1 MKASDINLT
10 IFIIL
15 IFIALYVVN
24 LLSIGVSN
32 IKDNWPTYRCNPVVM
47 PFAAAFGQDATQNF
61 THCIQTMQTNY
72 MGYLTQPLHYNLSVM
87 GDTMNTLTS
96 SLQSAR
102 AFISNIRDF
111 ITNIVQNIFGVF
123 LNILIEFQKIT
134 VSIKDLMGKLIGILA
149 TLIFTLDGSV
159 KTMNSVWNG
168 IPGKTVRSLQNVCF
182 HPDTKIKLANNT
194 IVSIKDVAL
203 NSKLKNGSIVQAV
216 MMISNV
222 KEDNTQREKLY
233 KVPCGENNSEILV
246 TGSHLIYDS
255 IKKQFISVKDFSL
268 TNPTISETNI
278 DCFVLCCLITSDHT
292 IPIGNWIFHDWE
304 DNNGSQSKTLDK

>member
-1 MKASDINLT
+1 MKATDINLT

-15 IFIALYVVN
+15 IFIALYAIN
-24 LLSIGVSN
+24 ILSIGVSN
-32 IKDNWPTYRCNPVVM
+32 IKDNWPTYRCNPAVM

-72 MGYLTQPLHYNLSVM
+72 MGYLTQPIHYNLSVM

-134 VSIKDLMGKLIGILA
+134 VSIKDLMGKLVGILA
-149 TLIFTLDGSV
+149 TLLYTLDGSV

-182 HPDTKIKLANNT
+182 HPNTLIKLADNT
-194 IVSIKDVAL
+194 IVNIKDVPL
-203 NSKLKNGSIVQAV
+203 NARLKNGSIVQAV
-216 MMISNV
+216 MNISNI
-222 KEDNTQREKLY
+222 KEDNTQREALFE
-233 KVPCGENNSEILV
+233 VPCGENNNKIFV
-246 TGSHLIYDS
+246 TGSHLIYDP
-255 IKKQFISVKDFSL
+255 KHKHFISVKDFSL
-268 TNPTISETNI
+268 TNSNILQTNVE
-278 DCFVLCCLITSDHT
+278 CPVLNCLITSDHT
-292 IPIGNWIFHDWE
+292 IPIGDWIFHDWE
-304 DNNGSQSKTLDK
+304 DNNGSISKSLER

>member
-1 MKASDINLT
+1 MKATDINLT

-15 IFIALYVVN
+15 IFIALYAIN
-24 LLSIGVSN
+24 ILSIGVSN
-32 IKDNWPTYRCNPVVM
+32 IKDNWPTYRCNPAVM

-72 MGYLTQPLHYNLSVM
+72 MGYLTQPIHYNLSVM

-134 VSIKDLMGKLIGILA
+134 VSIKDLMGKLVGILA
-149 TLIFTLDGSV
+149 TLIYTLDGSV

-182 HPDTKIKLANNT
+182 HPNTLIKLADNT
-194 IVSIKDVAL
+194 IVNIKDVPL
-203 NSKLKNGSIVQAV
+203 NARLKNGSIVQAV
-216 MMISNV
+216 MNISNI
-222 KEDNTQREKLY
+222 KEDNTQRETLY
-233 KVPCGENNSEILV
+233 EVPYGENNNNIFV
-246 TGSHLIYDS
+246 TGSHLIYHPEL
-255 IKKQFISVKDFSL
+255 KHFISVKDFSL
-268 TNPTISETNI
+268 TNHNILQTNI
-278 DCFVLCCLITSDHT
+278 DCPVLYCLITSDHT
-292 IPIGNWIFHDWE
+292 IPIGDWLFHDWE
-304 DNNGSQSKTLDK
+304 DDNGSFSKSLDK

>member
-24 LLSIGVSN
+24 ILSIGVSN
-32 IKDNWPTYRCNPVVM
+32 IKENWPTYRCNPVVM

-72 MGYLTQPLHYNLSVM
+72 MGYLTQPIHYNLSVM

-102 AFISNIRDF
+102 AFLSNIRDF

-149 TLIFTLDGSV
+149 TLLYTLDGSV

-168 IPGKTVRSLQNVCF
+168 VPGKTVRSLQNVCF
-182 HPDTKIKLANNT
+182 HPNTKIKLANNT
-194 IVSIKDVAL
+194 IVNMKDVPL
-203 NSKLKNGSIVQAV
+203 NAKLKNGSMVQAI
-216 MMISNV
+216 MTISNV
-222 KEDNTQREKLY
+222 KENNKQREALFE
-233 KVPCGENNSEILV
+233 VPCGENNSKILV
-246 TGSHLIYDS
+246 TGSHLVYDP
-255 IKKQFISVKDFSL
+255 KHKHFISVKDLSL
-268 TNPTISETNI
+268 TNNNILQTNVE
-278 DCFVLCCLITSDHT
+278 CPVLNCLITSDHT
-292 IPIGNWIFHDWE
+292 IPIGEWIFHDWE
-304 DNNGSQSKTLDK
+304 DNNGSISKSLDK

>member
-24 LLSIGVSN
+24 ILSIGVSN
-32 IKDNWPTYRCNPVVM
+32 IKENWPTYRCNPVVM

-72 MGYLTQPLHYNLSVM
+72 MGYLTQPIHYNLSVM

-102 AFISNIRDF
+102 AFLSNIRDF

-134 VSIKDLMGKLIGILA
+134 VSIKDLMGKLVGILA
-149 TLIFTLDGSV
+149 TLLYTLDGSV

-168 IPGKTVRSLQNVCF
+168 VPGKTVRSLQNVCF
-182 HPDTKIKLANNT
+182 HPNTKIKLADNT
-194 IVSIKDVAL
+194 IVNMKDVPL
-203 NSKLKNGSIVQAV
+203 NATLKNGSMVQAI
-216 MMISNV
+216 MTISNV
-222 KEDNTQREKLY
+222 KENNKQREQLFEI
-233 KVPCGENNSEILV
+233 PDGENNSKILV
-246 TGSHLIYDS
+246 TGSHLVYNP
-255 IKKQFISVKDFSL
+255 KLKHFISVKDFSL
-268 TNPTISETNI
+268 TNNNILQTNI
-278 DCFVLCCLITSDHT
+278 ECPVLYCLITSDHT
-292 IPIGNWIFHDWE
+292 IPIGEWIFHDWE
-304 DNNGSQSKTLDK
+304 DDNGSNSKSLER

>member
-1 MKASDINLT
+1 MKATDINLT

-15 IFIALYVVN
+15 IFIALYAIN
-24 LLSIGVSN
+24 ILSIGVSN
-32 IKDNWPTYRCNPVVM
+32 IKDNWPTYRCNPAVM

-72 MGYLTQPLHYNLSVM
+72 MGYLTQPIHYNLSVM

-111 ITNIVQNIFGVF
+111 IINIVQNIFGVF

-134 VSIKDLMGKLIGILA
+134 VSIKDLLGKLVGILA
-149 TLIFTLDGSV
+149 TLIYTLDGSV

-182 HPDTKIKLANNT
+182 HPNTLIKLADNT
-194 IVSIKDVAL
+194 IFNIKDVPL
-203 NSKLKNGSIVQAV
+203 NARLKNGSIVQAV
-216 MMISNV
+216 MNISNI
-222 KEDNTQREKLY
+222 KEDNTQRETLFE
-233 KVPCGENNSEILV
+233 VPFGENNNKIFV
-246 TGSHLIYDS
+246 TGSHLIYHP
-255 IKKQFISVKDFSL
+255 KLKHFISVKDFSI
-268 TNPTISETNI
+268 TNQNILQTNI
-278 DCFVLCCLITSDHT
+278 GCPVLCCLITSDHT
-292 IPIGNWIFHDWE
+292 IPIGDWIFHDWE
-304 DNNGSQSKTLDK
+304 DDNGSFSKSLDK